1 VHELYKLLLEL
12 FRRVEFSSG
21 MAKPLAALAVMLS
34 VLFVAWLAFVIVRY
48 ILNHWVAGLVQKTK
62 TEWDDILVKNKVF
75 NALSHLVP
83 LFILYSSC
91 YFATPTLEKPL
102 AELAPD
108 VAAQWQADYYLFLGP
123 LLMTLAKV
131 YFVFT
136 IVYIIVR
143 LLNAVNGIYM
153 TTPYSNDRPIKGY
166 IQLLQILV
174 IFLASIVVI
183 ALLIGKDPSVLIAGL
198 GALAAVLMLIF
209 KDTLLGFVASI
220 QLSANDMLKVG
231 DWIEMPGHRAD
242 GTVLDITLNT
252 VKVQNWDKTIST
264 IPTYAMVSESFTN
277 WKGMEESEGRRIK
290 RSIFIDMYSIR
301 FCNPEMLEHFKK
313 FDNLREYVTQK
324 EEEIRK
330 YNEKHGL
337 SADDVL
343 SARRQTNIGVFRK
356 YLELYLKNNPRIN
369 NRMTLIIRQLQSTEK
384 GLPVEIYVFSKEK
397 EWANYEKLQ
406 NDIFDHIFAVIP
418 EFGLKIFQSPAGNDM
433 RTAFQLS
440 QQSEVNDNPSR
451 TS

>member
-1 VHELYKLLLEL
+1 
-12 FRRVEFSSG
+12 
-21 MAKPLAALAVMLS
+21 M
-34 VLFVAWLAFVIVRY
+34 
-48 ILNHWVAGLVQKTK
+48 
-62 TEWDDILVKNKVF
+62 
-75 NALSHLVP
+75 
-83 LFILYSSC
+83 
-91 YFATPTLEKPL
+91 
-102 AELAPD
+102 
-108 VAAQWQADYYLFLGP
+108 
-123 LLMTLAKV
+123 
-131 YFVFT
+131 
-136 IVYIIVR
+136 
-143 LLNAVNGIYM
+143 
-153 TTPYSNDRPIKGY
+153 
-166 IQLLQILV
+166 

-277 WKGMEESEGRRIK
+277 WRGMEESEGRRIK
-290 RSIFIDMYSIR
+290 RAIFIDMYSIR
-301 FCNPEMLEHFKK
+301 FCTPEMLEHFKK
-313 FDNLREYVTQK
+313 FENLREYVTQK

-337 SADDVL
+337 SPDDLL

-369 NRMTLIIRQLQSTEK
+369 HRMTFIIRQLQSTEK

-433 RTAFQLS
+433 RTAFQI
-440 QQSEVNDNPSR
+440 VTNPML
-451 TS
+451 